1 MPAVFLFLLCVAH
14 YYLYALHQE
23 RRRRIQTGTI
33 PVTNIP
39 IMTRLICSLFCSSH
53 HLACAVQCLSGGH
66 HETSI
71 FIDGAEF
78 WFVSEPQLSFEEANL
93 YCSSNGSKLASPLSP
108 AAAAKIHQYLKEVC
122 ERTGFGFDGVHSC
135 GVQRAAT
142 RAAPVLPLS
151 SCGFAHSPQ
160 ISKSSVQDWWAD
172 MRKPS
177 QLFPVV

>member
-1 MPAVFLFLLCVAH
+1 M
-14 YYLYALHQE
+14 LHQE

-33 PVTNIP
+33 PVINISM
-39 IMTRLICSLFCSSH
+39 MTSMIFCLFCSSH
-53 HLACAVQCLSGGH
+53 HLARAVQCVPGGH

-78 WFVSEPQLSFEEANL
+78 WFVKEPQLSFEEANL
-93 YCSSNGSKLASPLSP
+93 YCSTNGSKLASPLSP

-122 ERTGFGFDGVHSC
+122 ERTGFGFDGYA
-135 GVQRAAT
+135 RAGCSE
-142 RAAPVLPLS
+142 RLRVLPLS

-172 MRKPS
+172 LKKPS
-177 QLFPVV
+177 QLFPVM